1 MKKVLTAVV
10 LFAWGIFMCSC
21 GAAQTQQKVMPKR
34 VQVDS
39 DYDGKVDQVEIYD
52 NKGQIIR
59 VESDTTGTG
68 KTDKWVYYKDGK
80 PVRSEKDTNADGK
93 PDVWSE
99 F

>member
-1 MKKVLTAVV
+1 MKKALVVAV
-10 LFAWGIFMCSC
+10 LFTWAVFAC
-21 GAAQTQQKVMPKR
+21 GSEAAQTQQKVMPKR

-39 DYDGKVDQVEIYD
+39 DYDGTVDQTEIYD
-52 NKGQIIR
+52 NEGQIIR
-59 VESDTTGTG
+59 VESDTTGNG
-68 KTDKWVYYKDGK
+68 KADKWVYYEKGK